1 MASITTSVGPL
12 DVQSIVSQLI
22 AVDSQPLTQSQTRVS
37 NYQSQLSSI
46 GQISSALSSLQTA
59 ATAMSSGSFLQQFQI
74 SSTDGTV
81 ASASATSGG
90 VAGNYALN
98 VTQLAQPR
106 QLVFDQDSSG
116 QAITDQNAALSGAPG
131 ALSFTVNGATS
142 TVQLGQ
148 NGGAVSLSSIAD
160 SINSAGI
167 GVNASVVEYDNT
179 FSLVLASS
187 QSGPANA
194 FSIAA
199 GGSDS
204 GSVSG
209 NTLAGLGQSSAAA
222 GESAA
227 AQDAL
232 LTVNGVKVSSSS
244 NTLSNVINGATV
256 NLNKLGQATLNMS
269 QNTANVTSTLQNFV
283 SAYNQ
288 VISASNAA
296 LNGSMKNN
304 SDVIGLQ
311 EQLSGLLSTPV
322 PGVDASSSYAYLA
335 QVGITQQAD
344 GTLKLDSSA
353 FTTALNANPDAVAN
367 LFGNAQNNGYANTF
381 NTAINNLL
389 GPSGMVTTEQGD
401 INVKINDENNLQTR
415 LNNQLATE
423 KSSLLNEY
431 TALNSELSAMQQ
443 STSSLANLL
452 A

>member
-22 AVDSQPLTQSQTRVS
+22 AVDSQPLTQSQSRVS

-59 ATAMSSGSFLQQFQI
+59 STAMASGSFLQQFQI
-74 SSTDGTV
+74 ASTDNTI

-106 QLVFDQDSSG
+106 QLVFDQTSGG
-116 QAITDQNAALSGAPG
+116 QAITDQNAALAGAPG
-131 ALSFTVNGATS
+131 ALSFTVNGTTS

-148 NGGAVSLSSIAD
+148 NGSAVSLSSIAD

-167 GVNASVVEYDNT
+167 GVNASVVEYNSK
-179 FSLVLASS
+179 FSLVLASA

-204 GSVSG
+204 GAASG
-209 NTLAGLGQSSAAA
+209 NTLAGLSQSSAAA

-232 LTVNGVKVSSSS
+232 LTVNGVNVSSSS

-256 NLNKLGQATLNMS
+256 NLNKLGQVTLNMS
-269 QNTANVTSTLQNFV
+269 QNTANVTSTLQTFV

-322 PGVDASSSYAYLA
+322 PGVNASSSYAYLA

-353 FTTALNANPDAVAN
+353 FTTALNADPGAVAN
-367 LFGNAQNNGYANTF
+367 LFGNAQNNGYANAF

-389 GPSGMVTTEQGD
+389 GPNGMITADQGD
-401 INVKINDENNLQTR
+401 INVKINDETNLQAQ
-415 LNNQLATE
+415 LNNQLANE

>member
-12 DVQSIVSQLI
+12 DVQSIVSQLMS
-22 AVDSQPLTQSQTRVS
+22 VESQPLTESQNRVS

-46 GQISSALSSLQTA
+46 GQISSALSGLQTSV
-59 ATAMSSGSFLQQFQI
+59 TAMASGSFLQQFQVT
-74 SSTDGTV
+74 STDNTIAT
-81 ASASATSGG
+81 ASTTSGG

-106 QLVFDQDSSG
+106 QLVFDQTSGG
-116 QAITDQNAALSGAPG
+116 QAITDQNAALAGAPS
-131 ALSFTVNGATS
+131 ALSFNINGTTS

-148 NGGAVSLSSIAD
+148 NGSTISLSSIAD

-167 GVNASVVEYDNT
+167 GVNASVVQYNNNY
-179 FSLVLASS
+179 SLVLASS

-194 FSIAA
+194 FSITA

-204 GSVSG
+204 STTSG
-209 NTLAGLGQSSAAA
+209 NTLAGLGQSSSAVS
-222 GESAA
+222 ESAA
-227 AQDAL
+227 AQDAH
-232 LTVNGVKVSSSS
+232 LTVNGVNVSSSS

-269 QNTANVTSTLQNFV
+269 QNTANVTSTLQSFV

-288 VISASNAA
+288 VISSSNSA
-296 LNGSMKNN
+296 LGGSMKNN

-311 EQLSGLLSTPV
+311 EQLAGLLSTPV
-322 PGVDASSSYAYLA
+322 PGVNATSSYAYLA

-344 GTLKLDSSA
+344 GTLKLDSTA
-353 FTTALNANPDAVAN
+353 FTTALTANPSAVAN

-389 GPSGMVTTEQGD
+389 GPNGMITTDQGD
-401 INVKINDENNLQTR
+401 INTKISDETNLQSQ
-415 LNNQLATE
+415 LNNQLANE
-423 KSSLLNEY
+423 KSSLLNQY
-431 TALNSELSAMQQ
+431 TTLNSELSAMQQ

>member
-12 DVQSIVSQLI
+12 DVQSIVSQLMSI
-22 AVDSQPLTQSQTRVS
+22 ESRPLAQSQNRVS

-46 GQISSALSSLQTA
+46 GQISSALSALQTSV
-59 ATAMSSGSFLQQFQI
+59 TAMASGSFLQQFQVT
-74 SSTDGTV
+74 STDNTI
-81 ASASATSGG
+81 ATASATSVG

-106 QLVFDQDSSG
+106 QLVFDQTSGG
-116 QAITDQNAALSGAPG
+116 QAITDQNAALAGAPS

-148 NGGAVSLSSIAD
+148 NGSTISLSSIAD
-160 SINSAGI
+160 NINSAGI
-167 GVNASVVEYDNT
+167 GVNASVVQYNNHY
-179 FSLVLASS
+179 SLVLASS

-194 FSIAA
+194 FSISA

-204 GSVSG
+204 GGTSG

-222 GESAA
+222 SESAA

-232 LTVNGVKVSSSS
+232 LTVNGVNVSSSS
-244 NTLSNVINGATV
+244 NTLSNVINGASV
-256 NLNKLGQATLNMS
+256 NLNKLGQVTLNMS
-269 QNTANVTSTLQNFV
+269 QNTTNVTSTLQSFV

-288 VISASNAA
+288 VISASNSA
-296 LNGSMKNN
+296 LGGSMKNN

-311 EQLSGLLSTPV
+311 EQLAGLLSTPV
-322 PGVDASSSYAYLA
+322 SGVDASSSYAYLA

-353 FTTALNANPDAVAN
+353 FITALNANPGAVAN
-367 LFGNAQNNGYANTF
+367 LFGNAKNNGYANTF

-389 GPSGMVTTEQGD
+389 GTNGMITTEQGD
-401 INVKINDENNLQTR
+401 INTKISDENNLQSQ
-415 LNNQLATE
+415 LNNQLANE
-423 KSSLLNEY
+423 KSSLLHQY
-431 TALNSELSAMQQ
+431 TSLNSELSAMQQ